1 MSKKTNATCSICGK
15 EYTMCRSCDKNK
27 PNMAWK
33 LHCDCPEHYKI
44 FQVIHGYTTGVYNDA
59 EAAKKLE
66 RIDMSDFDE
75 LRDSIK
81 ETINKIRSVSK
92 PKVKA
97 APKVK
102 KTTVKETSDDGVVEH
117 NAVEPAAEIVHHAI
131 PVVSEVGV

>member
-59 EAAKKLE
+59 EAAKRLE

-81 ETINKIRSVSK
+81 VTINKIRNEAK
-92 PKVKA
+92 PKVKVATKTEVAPVMPVTEVKSA
-97 APKVK
+97 AKVARR
-102 KTTVKETSDDGVVEH
+102 TSVVAPEA
-117 NAVEPAAEIVHHAI
+117 NV
-131 PVVSEVGV
+131 